1 MALRPGAI
9 VGGYRVIKV
18 LGAGGMGTV
27 YLAQNPSLPRRDA
40 LKVLSGDLST
50 DPEFRGRFEREA
62 NLAAGLDHP
71 NIVAVYNRGD
81 EDGQLWIAMQYVDG
95 TDASAEVAKGP
106 AAMPPQRALRIIG
119 EVGKGLDYAHRRGLL
134 HRDIKPANFM
144 IAAAEEGDE
153 ERVLL
158 TDFGVAK
165 STDDGQDLTATGN
178 FMATVAYAPPEQL
191 MGSTLDHRA
200 DIYSLGCSL
209 YKLLTGQNPY
219 PATVPA
225 MVMMGHLHEPPPR
238 PTAVRPDLPPAIDR
252 VIAKVMAKDP
262 NDRYNTCREF
272 IQDAH
277 SALYGSQMQA
287 PAAQGF
293 STAPRMPI
301 SGPHTAATD
310 VVSPQWGTDPS
321 RAVATPQWGTD
332 PSRAIV
338 GQPLQS
344 GGVSEADL
352 ITARNPSPYREKR
365 AKKFLLPGLIAL
377 VVAALVGT
385 GVFVLTRSD
394 NSSTGGGA
402 DPMAQVRT
410 AHPEFSG
417 KTITAYNFGNSTL
430 SVVLNPSD
438 QWKFLRD
445 LDFDYNSEYKAVGDE
460 KSPRALSVGDYNIKN
475 NTDVVLVLRTDSQ
488 AGNGGYRGLPF
499 SLTSGNAN
507 VVVVDDPSTV
517 QAFQVWS
524 SQSQQILIDKMV
536 PILAGK
542 IK

>member
-50 DPEFRGRFEREA
+50 DSEFRARFEREA

-81 EDGQLWIAMQYVDG
+81 EDGQLWIAMQYIDG

-106 AAMPPQRALRIIG
+106 ARMPAHRALRIIG

-134 HRDIKPANFM
+134 HRDIKPANFL
-144 IAAAEEGDE
+144 IAAAEDGDE

-165 STDDGQDLTATGN
+165 SSDDGQELTSTGN
-178 FMATVAYAPPEQL
+178 IMATIAYAPPEQL
-191 MGSTLDHRA
+191 MGSKLDHRA

-219 PATVPA
+219 PATVSA

-238 PTAVRPDLPPAIDR
+238 PTAVRPDLPPAIDH

-262 NDRYNTCREF
+262 AQRYNTCREF
-272 IQDAH
+272 VQDAH
-277 SALYGSQMQA
+277 TALFGSPMQA
-287 PAAQGF
+287 PASQGF
-293 STAPRMPI
+293 LSTPSMPTPFNG
-301 SGPHTAATD
+301 GPMTAATEA
-310 VVSPQWGTDPS
+310 VAQPRWTPDPS
-321 RAVATPQWGTD
+321 RPTVTNTGPTVANAGHH
-332 PSRAIV
+332 
-338 GQPLQS
+338 
-344 GGVSEADL
+344 GGVPESDIL
-352 ITARNPSPYREKR
+352 TARNPQPLRTPNHTRKL
-365 AKKFLLPGLIAL
+365 LLPGLIAL
-377 VVAALVGT
+377 LVAALVGT
-385 GVFVLTRSD
+385 GVYVLTRPD
-394 NSSTGGGA
+394 GA
-402 DPMAQVRT
+402 AAADDPMSEARSQ
-410 AHPEFSG
+410 HPEFSG
-417 KTITAYNFGNSTL
+417 KTITAYNFGNSSL

-445 LDFDYNSEYKAVGDE
+445 LDFDYNPEFKAVGNE
-460 KSPRALSVGDYNIKN
+460 KSPRQLSVGDYNLKN
-475 NTDVVLVLRTDSQ
+475 DTDVVLVVRTDSL
-488 AGNGGYRGLPF
+488 AGNGGFRGLPHA
-499 SLTSGNAN
+499 LTSGRGKM
-507 VVVVDDPSTV
+507 VVIDDPATV

-524 SQSQQILIDKMV
+524 PQSQQILIDKVV
-536 PILAGK
+536 PAIARE
-542 IK
+542 IS

>member
-106 AAMPPQRALRIIG
+106 SAMPAHRALRIIG

-144 IAAAEEGDE
+144 IAAAEDGDE

-165 STDDGQDLTATGN
+165 SADDGQDLTATGN

-191 MGSTLDHRA
+191 MGTKLDHRA

-238 PTAVRPDLPPAIDR
+238 ATAIRPDLPPAIDH

-262 NDRYNTCREF
+262 AHRYNTCREF

-277 SALYGSQMQA
+277 NALFGAPMQA
-287 PAAQGF
+287 PASQGF
-293 STAPRMPI
+293 HTAPRMPI
-301 SGPHTAATD
+301 NGPATAATD

-321 RAVATPQWGTD
+321 RPIPTYQTHA
-332 PSRAIV
+332 
-338 GQPLQS
+338 
-344 GGVSEADL
+344 GVPESDIL
-352 ITARNPSPYREKR
+352 TARNPTPYRPKR
-365 AKKFLLPGLIAL
+365 ARKLLLSGLIAVL
-377 VVAALVGT
+377 VAALIGT
-385 GVFVLTRSD
+385 GIFVLTRSGG
-394 NSSTGGGA
+394 SPTGGGN

-410 AHPEFSG
+410 QHPEFSG
-417 KTITAYNFGNSTL
+417 KSITAYNFGNSTL

-445 LDFDYNSEYKAVGDE
+445 LDFDYNADYKAVGNE
-460 KSPRALSVGDYNIKN
+460 KSPRALSVGDYSIKN
-475 NTDVVLVLRTDSQ
+475 STDIVIVLRTDGQ
-488 AGNGGYRGLPF
+488 AGNGGFRGLPYA
-499 SLTSGNAN
+499 LTSGKAT
-507 VVVVDDPSTV
+507 VVVIDDPSTV

-524 SQSQQILIDKMV
+524 DQSQQILIDKMV
-536 PILAGK
+536 PAIAK
-542 IK
+542 AIQ

>member
-27 YLAQNPSLPRRDA
+27 YLAQNPILPRRDA

-50 DPEFRGRFEREA
+50 NPEFRGRFEREA

-81 EDGQLWIAMQYVDG
+81 ENGQLWIAMQYVDG
-95 TDASAEVAKGP
+95 TDASAEVAKGLS
-106 AAMPPQRALRIIG
+106 AMTPQRALRIIG

-165 STDDGQDLTATGN
+165 STDDGQDLTGTGN

-238 PTAVRPDLPPAIDR
+238 PTAVRLNLPPAIDH

-277 SALYGSQMQA
+277 AALFGAPVHA
-287 PAAQGF
+287 PASQRF
-293 STAPRMPI
+293 STTAHTPI
-301 SGPHTAATD
+301 SGPITAAAD
-310 VVSPQWGTDPS
+310 VVLPVWNTDPN
-321 RAVATPQWGTD
+321 
-332 PSRAIV
+332 RAIV
-338 GQPLQS
+338 AHS
-344 GGVSEADL
+344 THSSGVSESD
-352 ITARNPSPYREKR
+352 IPTARNPTPYHPKR
-365 AKKFLLPGLIAL
+365 AGNLLLPGLITL
-377 VVAALVGT
+377 IVAALIGS
-385 GVFVLTRSD
+385 GIFVWIRTSAASEADAMTQARS
-394 NSSTGGGA
+394 
-402 DPMAQVRT
+402 QY
-410 AHPEFSG
+410 PEFSG
-417 KTITAYNFGNSTL
+417 KTITAYNYGNSSL
-430 SVVLNPSD
+430 SVVLNPSE

-445 LDFDYNSEYKAVGDE
+445 LDFDYNVEYKAVGDE
-460 KSPRALSVGDYNIKN
+460 KSPRALSVGDYDLKN
-475 NTDVVLVLRTDSQ
+475 DTDVVLVLRTDTQ
-488 AGNGGYRGLPF
+488 AGNGGFRGLPH
-499 SLTSGNAN
+499 SLTTGSQR
-507 VVVVDDPSTV
+507 VVVIDDPSTV
-517 QAFQVWS
+517 QAFQVWN
-524 SQSQQILIDKMV
+524 SQSQEILIEKMAPAIAKV
-536 PILAGK
+536 LR
-542 IK
+542 